1 MTENNKAKRHQEEN
15 VHKYYPEALPHTNTQ
30 MLISIANSLK
40 DIVDELSKYDP
51 TEKNLFCPHCES
63 DIKSKNAR

>member
-1 MTENNKAKRHQEEN
+1 MTENDKAKRHLEIKDIYHPDE
-15 VHKYYPEALPHTNTQ
+15 LLLTNTQ